1 MSDTE
6 NQMKRAEHTAE
17 AVKES
22 SATAQPMVP
31 KEAELL
37 PPESPKFDRP
47 FQNPN
52 TLINVTETF
61 VNADVEMCL
70 ILSGK
75 LKEILEEEVPS
86 TPPPHDWY
94 AFALTAVAI
103 IATIVTP
110 PTIFPWPELQNPFCE
125 FWRVCSALGLMWIF
139 LHSKNAHRRSKS
151 LRRNKQTIIS
161 AILKKVKGK

>member
-6 NQMKRAEHTAE
+6 NQTNQLERTAE
-17 AVKES
+17 ALEES
-22 SATAQPMVP
+22 STTAQPMVS
-31 KEAELL
+31 KKAELL
-37 PPESPKFDRP
+37 LAEAPKFDRS
-47 FQNPN
+47 FQSPN
-52 TLINVTETF
+52 NLINVTETY

-110 PTIFPWPELQNPFCE
+110 PTILPRPELQNLFCE
-125 FWRVCSALGLMWIF
+125 FWRVGSALGLMWIF
-139 LHSKNAHRRSKS
+139 LYSKNAHRRSKS
-151 LRRNKQTIIS
+151 LRRNKQTIINS
-161 AILKKVKGK
+161 ILKKVKGK